1 MNFRSNSKEMRGE
14 VFASFSNSEKED
26 NFDLCGCGIGGRRG
40 WMSLIDD
47 WRWVRI
53 SGELCLRRVMNSDGI
68 GLPLFRAVLLWIV
81 CCNVFLRVFFLKEV
95 TNSGRFG
102 LFSSLEIVRCYTF
115 REIFFFNFLLSNS
128 S

>member
-1 MNFRSNSKEMRGE
+1 
-14 VFASFSNSEKED
+14 
-26 NFDLCGCGIGGRRG
+26 
-40 WMSLIDD
+40 
-47 WRWVRI
+47 
-53 SGELCLRRVMNSDGI
+53 MNSDGI

-115 REIFFFNFLLSNS
+115 REIFFLISFFRILHELDLQ
-128 S
+128 